1 MKTHKEF
8 WNMTSTLENTQIHA
22 TMTYESKSDLDNF
35 GETENFVIPDVNNA
49 DNVDNYVDNVI
60 NALNDN
66 KEYFVLDE
74 FTLAGVLAQL
84 DKITYYIKGV
94 VSTAKY
100 HPFGAM
106 PKNPKDPEEFYLS
119 LELEVHKQ

>member
-1 MKTHKEF
+1 
-8 WNMTSTLENTQIHA
+8 MTSTLENTQIHA

-35 GETENFVIPDVNNA
+35 GETENFVIPSVNNA

-60 NALNDN
+60 KSLNEN
-66 KEYFVLDE
+66 KEYFVLEE
-74 FTLAGVLAQL
+74 FSLAGVLAQI
-84 DKITYYIKGV
+84 DKTTYYISGL
-94 VSTAKY
+94 VSTEKH

-119 LELEVHKQ
+119 LELEIPKQQ